1 MESREDFKSILPYL
15 PLLVRSSTLFWPSR
29 VVEALKAL
37 ARGPHHSRVDSGEVL
52 SVAISDI
59 RSSLAQFE
67 PLAPFAP
74 DGYALFFDE
83 LMSRAE
89 AAKWFGEVVPAM
101 ANILLKFPSLLESH
115 YQGADDPL
123 GEGIYSVGTALHLL
137 SSQEVGIVFLSQE
150 LIGALLACSFFC
162 LFPVT
167 NRGAN
172 YLPTIN
178 FDELFASLYESY
190 SENQE
195 HKIKC
200 IVHYFERISSRMPV
214 GFVSFERKVLPLDHR
229 PLCMSYPEADFWSK
243 SLLPL
248 CRFEVHGSGLIEDQP
263 NDALEVD
270 FANKYIGG
278 GTLNRGCVQEEIRFM
293 VNPELIAGMLFLPS
307 MADNEAIEI
316 VGAERFSNYIGYAS
330 SFRYSGDHVDKRDVD
345 AFGRRKTR
353 IVAIDALSWPGMKQ
367 YKLRF
372 LLRETNKAFCGFID
386 QSKYCQY
393 ERVFQDKGL
402 DDRDDISRNDV
413 LFHEASSTIV
423 ETNEETSLNEVL
435 RISDE
440 KTSMCLDNEDSSIG
454 VVTGN
459 WGCGAFGGDPELKS
473 IIQWLAASQALRPF
487 ISYYKFGIKESQY
500 LDQVT
505 QWILLHKWTVGELWN
520 IMVEYS
526 SQRLKGETKLG
537 FFTWLLPSLTSHE
550 TRKSDSPNTP

>member
-1 MESREDFKSILPYL
+1 
-15 PLLVRSSTLFWPSR
+15 
-29 VVEALKAL
+29 
-37 ARGPHHSRVDSGEVL
+37 
-52 SVAISDI
+52 
-59 RSSLAQFE
+59 
-67 PLAPFAP
+67 
-74 DGYALFFDE
+74 
-83 LMSRAE
+83 
-89 AAKWFGEVVPAM
+89 
-101 ANILLKFPSLLESH
+101 
-115 YQGADDPL
+115 
-123 GEGIYSVGTALHLL
+123 
-137 SSQEVGIVFLSQE
+137 
-150 LIGALLACSFFC
+150 
-162 LFPVT
+162 
-167 NRGAN
+167 
-172 YLPTIN
+172 
-178 FDELFASLYESY
+178 
-190 SENQE
+190 
-195 HKIKC
+195 
-200 IVHYFERISSRMPV
+200 
-214 GFVSFERKVLPLDHR
+214 
-229 PLCMSYPEADFWSK
+229 
-243 SLLPL
+243 
-248 CRFEVHGSGLIEDQP
+248 
-263 NDALEVD
+263 
-270 FANKYIGG
+270 
-278 GTLNRGCVQEEIRFM
+278 
-293 VNPELIAGMLFLPS
+293 
-307 MADNEAIEI
+307 
-316 VGAERFSNYIGYAS
+316 
-330 SFRYSGDHVDKRDVD
+330 
-345 AFGRRKTR
+345 
-353 IVAIDALSWPGMKQ
+353 MKQ